1 MGPPPGSKRPVDIR
15 GPMVPG
21 PPVGPGSAAAAAAA
35 AAAASKNA
43 SSKKKRRLAD
53 KILPQKVRKY
63 LQDVFLYLFYL
74 YPSVRKLVIQCI
86 KNINVLIRYAN

>member
-1 MGPPPGSKRPVDIR
+1 MMGPPPGSKRPVDIR

-53 KILPQKVRKY
+53 KILPQKVTLNIIY
-63 LQDVFLYLFYL
+63 M
-74 YPSVRKLVIQCI
+74 LVYYVYHT
-86 KNINVLIRYAN
+86 K

>member
-1 MGPPPGSKRPVDIR
+1 MFGHHILQYLLGMMGPPPGSKRPVDIR

-53 KILPQKVRKY
+53 KILPQKVCLKCY
-63 LQDVFLYLFYL
+63 MHYFITFL
-74 YPSVRKLVIQCI
+74 
-86 KNINVLIRYAN
+86 N

>member
-1 MGPPPGSKRPVDIR
+1 MMGPPPGSKRPVDIR

-53 KILPQKVRKY
+53 KILPQKVS
-63 LQDVFLYLFYL
+63 LLSSDVYRI
-74 YPSVRKLVIQCI
+74 SILVQI
-86 KNINVLIRYAN
+86 

>member
-1 MGPPPGSKRPVDIR
+1 MGPPPGAKRPADVR
-15 GPMVPG
+15 GPMVAV

-53 KILPQKVRKY
+53 KILPQKVR
-63 LQDVFLYLFYL
+63 LRMHPITPVLYLLLKTKRCSYI
-74 YPSVRKLVIQCI
+74 VCKL
-86 KNINVLIRYAN
+86 

>member
-1 MGPPPGSKRPVDIR
+1 MARKTYYILFFFEGMMGPPPGSKRPVDIR
-15 GPMVPG
+15 GPMVSG

-53 KILPQKVRKY
+53 KILPQKVS
-63 LQDVFLYLFYL
+63 FYQTIF
-74 YPSVRKLVIQCI
+74 KE
-86 KNINVLIRYAN
+86 